1 MGISLVKFS
10 DTEESLAKWGVLE
23 GEQVFEIELYA
34 ADHRGA
40 MRAYYGQEDGSFS
53 KGEKYHRADE
63 VYYHSPVSRDV
74 QLCCQGLNYADHR
87 EESGQSS
94 NGDEEQNLVFMK
106 AASSI
111 CGANDSIV
119 RPKDVRLLDYEV
131 ELGIALKRDLP
142 ADTTVAETD
151 LADYIGGWFLC
162 NDVSARD
169 VMFGAPMLQW
179 FKGKSL
185 RTFCPLGPVFF
196 LPDADDFQRFYD
208 LELKLWLNG
217 ELKQSASTTQL
228 IHKPAPTLTELSTFM
243 DLNEG
248 DCVLTGTPG
257 GVLAGTS
264 LKVAMSVILNFSND
278 EKRRLKFTEAQLAR
292 TDFLVPGDVL
302 ELEISTAD
310 RAIDLGR
317 QKNVVIERE

>member
-1 MGISLVKFS
+1 MGVALVKFS
-10 DTEESLAKWGVLE
+10 ETEQSHAKSGVLRQ
-23 GEQVFEIELYA
+23 GQVFEIELDA
-34 ADHRGA
+34 VDHRGA
-40 MRAYYGQEDGSFS
+40 MRAYHRGEARSFS
-53 KGEKYHRADE
+53 ALEKSYDVEE
-63 VYYHSPVSRDV
+63 VYFHSPVSRDV

-87 EESGQSS
+87 EESGQSVD
-94 NGDEEQNLVFMK
+94 GDEEENLVFMK

-111 CGANDSIV
+111 CGPNDAIIK
-119 RPKDVRLLDYEV
+119 PKDVRLLDYEV
-131 ELGIALKRDLP
+131 ELGVALKRDLP
-142 ADTTVAETD
+142 ADTSVAEAD

-185 RTFCPLGPVFF
+185 RTFCPLGPVFY
-196 LPDADDFQRFYD
+196 LPDPEDFQRFYD

-217 ELKQSASTTQL
+217 EVKQSASTAQL
-228 IHKPAPTLTELSTFM
+228 IHKPAATLTELSTFM

-264 LKVAMSVILNFSND
+264 LKVAMSVLLNFSND
-278 EKRRLKFTEAQLAR
+278 EKRRLKFTEAQLGL
-292 TDFLVPGDVL
+292 TTFLAPGDIL
-302 ELEISTAD
+302 ELEISTPD
-310 RAIDLGR
+310 KAIDLGR
-317 QKNVVIERE
+317 QKNVIVERD

>member
-1 MGISLVKFS
+1 
-10 DTEESLAKWGVLE
+10 
-23 GEQVFEIELYA
+23 
-34 ADHRGA
+34 
-40 MRAYYGQEDGSFS
+40 
-53 KGEKYHRADE
+53 
-63 VYYHSPVSRDV
+63 
-74 QLCCQGLNYADHR
+74 
-87 EESGQSS
+87 
-94 NGDEEQNLVFMK
+94 
-106 AASSI
+106 
-111 CGANDSIV
+111 
-119 RPKDVRLLDYEV
+119 
-131 ELGIALKRDLP
+131 
-142 ADTTVAETD
+142 
-151 LADYIGGWFLC
+151 
-162 NDVSARD
+162 
-169 VMFGAPMLQW
+169 MLQW